1 MQYRLGSIKARA
13 RGLQARI
20 RLELERNEL
29 VSITTAM
36 FFSGCLF
43 FHVADCGPP
52 LLEKAPNLNEEREK
66 SIIFLKRGEREEEAR
81 AGEVKMLPPLQF
93 ILKPVQK

>member
-1 MQYRLGSIKARA
+1 MVKVFRSSNCNVFFRLFVFS
-13 RGLQARI
+13 RGQLLPR
-20 RLELERNEL
+20 
-29 VSITTAM
+29 
-36 FFSGCLF
+36 
-43 FHVADCGPP
+43 

-81 AGEVKMLPPLQF
+81 AGEVKMLSPLQF